1 VRTVTVIAP
10 RSRLPFLFLPA
21 NGVINEKLG
30 WSYQCESPA
39 DLPDINHR
47 ANDRQKLQ
55 TLAIELQELLREDCY
70 GREDWH
76 NAAALRRNMQSDDPF
91 DKLIMVA

>member
-1 VRTVTVIAP
+1 MRNLDGRTNAKVRRIC
-10 RSRLPFLFLPA
+10 
-21 NGVINEKLG
+21 
-30 WSYQCESPA
+30 Q
-39 DLPDINHR
+39 DINHR

-55 TLAIELQELLREDCY
+55 TLVIELQELLREDCC

-76 NAAALRRNMQSDDPF
+76 NAAALRRNLQPDDPF